1 MRLAEAFAIE
11 GIALNILF
19 ATDNSVVFPF
29 FFFAISELLFIFAPS
44 LVLASASDLRV
55 ERAH

>member
-29 FFFAISELLFIFAPS
+29 FLCQFKNNAYLCTIA
-44 LVLASASDLRV
+44 
-55 ERAH
+55 

>member
-29 FFFAISELLFIFAPS
+29 FSLPFQNYCLSLQHRLFLLRQAT
-44 LVLASASDLRV
+44 L
-55 ERAH
+55 ERIVK